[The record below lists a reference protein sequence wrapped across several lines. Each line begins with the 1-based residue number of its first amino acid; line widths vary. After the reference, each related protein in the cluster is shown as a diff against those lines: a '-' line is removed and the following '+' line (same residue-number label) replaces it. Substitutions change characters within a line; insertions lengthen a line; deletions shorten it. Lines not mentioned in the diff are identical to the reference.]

1 MFPNDSYIL
10 VLIGNFTQRGEISI
24 INKWNKTKIALD
36 YGFDLVVE
44 LPYLFATQA
53 ANFYAKGA
61 IELLNYLNCDY
72 LRKHLSQLDKNIAV
86 YKNLINYDNLPSFKE
101 NIKNKEKIKDIKA
114 HIETSF
120 NNIHTEIKQFTIQI
134 ENKIISDT
142 IYNYF
147 EKCLENAILIYRKI
161 ITENI
166 KKTSSF
172 EILNSIVNDSN
183 VTHFNI
189 FDNQYEYLQKNSNR
203 QINKSLL
210 SISNTLMEI
219 KINLKEQSLF
229 IDSLDRYFESTNK
242 YLIMANEEIRKIP
255 KTYIG
260 VKDKIITLLITIL
273 IVLLLML
280 LIKEYNKNKNSKISL
295 HDWMI
300 NNTTKKTISSN
311 TDNNM

>member
-1 MFPNDSYIL
+1 MIRNLSLKFVQLRNIQAMACEVY
-10 VLIGNFTQRGEISI
+10 
-24 INKWNKTKIALD
+24 LD
-36 YGFDLVVE
+36 
-44 LPYLFATQA
+44 
-53 ANFYAKGA
+53 
-61 IELLNYLNCDY
+61 CSY
-72 LRKHLSQLDKNIAV
+72 LRNHLTQLDKNIVV
-86 YKNLINYDNLPSFKE
+86 YKDLINYDNLPSFKE
-101 NIKNKEKIKDIKA
+101 NVKNKEKIKTIKT
-114 HIETSF
+114 HIESSF
-120 NNIHTEIKQFTIQI
+120 NNIHTEIKQFALQI

-147 EKCLENAILIYRKI
+147 EKSLENIILIYRKI

-172 EILNSIVNDSN
+172 EILNNIVNDSN

-260 VKDKIITLLITIL
+260 MKDKIITLLITIL
-273 IVLLLML
+273 IILLFML
-280 LIKEYNKNKNSKISL
+280 LVKEYNKNKNVKTPL
-295 HDWMI
+295 HNWVI
-300 NNTTKKTISSN
+300 NNTTMKTAP
-311 TDNNM
+311 NNSKNSI

>member
-1 MFPNDSYIL
+1 MIKNLSLEFIQLRNIQTMTCE
-10 VLIGNFTQRGEISI
+10 V
-24 INKWNKTKIALD
+24 
-36 YGFDLVVE
+36 
-44 LPYLFATQA
+44 
-53 ANFYAKGA
+53 
-61 IELLNYLNCDY
+61 YLNCDY

-101 NIKNKEKIKDIKA
+101 NVKNKEKIKDIKA

>member
-1 MFPNDSYIL
+1 MIKNLSLEFIQLRNIQTITCE
-10 VLIGNFTQRGEISI
+10 V
-24 INKWNKTKIALD
+24 
-36 YGFDLVVE
+36 
-44 LPYLFATQA
+44 
-53 ANFYAKGA
+53 
-61 IELLNYLNCDY
+61 YLNCDY

-161 ITENI
+161 ITENL

-229 IDSLDRYFESTNK
+229 IDSLDRYFESKNK

-300 NNTTKKTISSN
+300 SNTTKKTISSN